1 MKAHISDKE
10 EVLHKA
16 LQDNFR
22 KVRQAGLINGAAA
35 IADVILKMAQEED
48 VTEHDRL
55 EKIIEFCQKSLRLK
69 GEHDN
74 AK

>member
-10 EVLHKA
+10 KVLHEA

-55 EKIIEFCQKSLRLK
+55 KKIIEFCQKSLRLK
-69 GEHDN
+69 EEHDN
-74 AK
+74 AE